1 MNISIQHHSI
11 HIYII
16 TYTSITDDAYSLHS
30 SKIIELSPTPIT
42 KYGSKSISTPWSKFS
57 VALIILVSNDLP
69 LHIHCDHLRLADVYA
84 VFGDSLGN

>member
-1 MNISIQHHSI
+1 MNIQHHSI
-11 HIYII
+11 HVYTT

-42 KYGSKSISTPWSKFS
+42 KYGSKSISIPWSKFS
-57 VALIILVSNDLP
+57 VAPIILVSNDLP
-69 LHIHCDHLRLADVYA
+69 LYIHCDRLRLADAYA